1 MQDRGRIRR
10 ARARAPS
17 TCLQSPQSSMMDPA
31 PARLAALTR
40 HLQPIAGGRPLAHAQ
55 ETAGGQPA
63 AARVAVL
70 GAGTWAVS
78 NHLPQLAAT
87 PGVEVVAL
95 MDASAERC
103 EEVARLFGI
112 PASYSTVEEL
122 LAAEQ
127 LDGLV
132 VASAHV
138 AHFANALPAV
148 QAGLPCMIEKPMT
161 ATAED
166 ARTLVAEAAASGA
179 ELLVPCG
186 WNFRPYSERARELVA
201 EGALGEIEH
210 VVRTLTSTRRAAAV
224 EHRAV
229 RTICTLH

>member
-1 MQDRGRIRR
+1 MHHAPTASSPLINDARMMEAMQ
-10 ARARAPS
+10 
-17 TCLQSPQSSMMDPA
+17 TDPA

-40 HLQPIAGGRPLAHAQ
+40 HLQSIAGGRPLAHAQ
-55 ETAGGQPA
+55 EAAGGQAQP

-95 MDASAERC
+95 MDASADRC

-201 EGALGEIEH
+201 GGALGEIEH
-210 VVRTLTSTRRAAAV
+210 VVRTLTSNHRVAAV
-224 EHRAV
+224 KYRAV
-229 RTICTLH
+229 RTICTSH